1 MENIKNKKPE
11 PSKHVE
17 EEGNEVN
24 WPVVLP
30 ILIIMAI
37 AILYIFLF

>member
-1 MENIKNKKPE
+1 METIKKTE
-11 PSKHVE
+11 PSKQTE
-17 EEGNEVN
+17 DERDEVN

-30 ILIIMAI
+30 ILIIMGI